1 MKNLKVLETERLIL
15 RGWEITDLDD
25 FYHYSKN
32 PKIGPM
38 AGWKPHKNKEISK
51 WVLKSFIKN
60 NEMWAIVYKE
70 NNKVIGSIGNHR
82 DVKRNLLNARMIGY
96 VLSEEYWGKEIM
108 IEVVKRVV
116 KYLFEEMGY
125 DLVSCYHYDFNS
137 QSKKVI
143 EKCGFKYEGVL
154 RRASELYDGRIYD
167 DVCYSILREEYENQ
181 MFKDILGPS
190 KY

>member
-1 MKNLKVLETERLIL
+1 MKVLETERLIL
-15 RGWEITDLDD
+15 RGWETTDLDD
-25 FYHYSKN
+25 FYQYSKS
-32 PKIGPM
+32 PKVGPM

-51 WVLKSFIKN
+51 MVLNSFIKN

-82 DVKRNLLNARMIGY
+82 DAKRNLLNGRMIGY
-96 VLSEEYWGKEIM
+96 VLSEEYWGMGIM
-108 IEVVKRVV
+108 VEVVKRVV

-125 DLVSCYHYDFNS
+125 DLVSCYHYGFNS

-167 DVCYSILREEYENQ
+167 DVCYSILREEYEYRN
-181 MFKDILGPS
+181 S
-190 KY
+190 